1 MEYDNTNRG
10 AAFPPRPEQNMILT
24 GKMNM
29 RGDDMQVV
37 LVKDTDHK
45 GKPIIGVYERVGVLY
60 ANEEKA
66 GDKEPDYKGP
76 FKDMRAAAWKET
88 SKDGLNYL
96 STKFSEKQPT
106 GNFQQAQQPTQQPA
120 VTEEVDDVIPF

>member
-37 LVKDTDHK
+37 LIKDTDHK
-45 GKPIIGVYERVGVLY
+45 GEPMIGVYERVGLLY
-60 ANEEKA
+60 KNKEKVKDN
-66 GDKEPDYKGP
+66 GPDYTGP
-76 FKDMRAAAWKET
+76 FKDMRAAAWKEQ
-88 SKDGLNYL
+88 SKDGLDYL
-96 STKFSEKQPT
+96 SMKVSEKQASGSKQP
-106 GNFQQAQQPTQQPA
+106 AQQPV